1 MVRYLFITCSLFILF
16 ACADKYKAQAE
27 GNNLV
32 IYELNNEIVENE
44 IIRYN
49 DSISK
54 DRHMINVSVWAL
66 NDTTCFEIRC
76 ALNGSDIINKASTFF
91 VNTEIGIVSVSY
103 TNPTIP
109 FRETEGV
116 KVSEEQSWDIL
127 KKYYPEEYKS
137 YLRGEVYAIT
147 TGGSV
152 VWSLKFINEKYVGK
166 SIFTER

>member
-1 MVRYLFITCSLFILF
+1 MVRYLLITCLFFILF
-16 ACADKYKAQAE
+16 ACTDKYKAQVDK
-27 GNNLV
+27 NSSV

-54 DRHMINVSVWAL
+54 HKQMINVSVWSL
-66 NDTTCFEIRC
+66 NDTTCFEIRG

-91 VNTEIGIVSVSY
+91 VNTKTGIVSVSY
-103 TNPTIP
+103 TNPAVP

-116 KVSEEQSWDIL
+116 RVSEKQSWDIL
-127 KKYYPEEYKS
+127 KKHYPEEYKS
-137 YLRGEVYAIT
+137 YLGGEVYAIT

-152 VWSLKFINEKYVGK
+152 VWSLKFINGKYVGK
-166 SIFTER
+166 TIFTER